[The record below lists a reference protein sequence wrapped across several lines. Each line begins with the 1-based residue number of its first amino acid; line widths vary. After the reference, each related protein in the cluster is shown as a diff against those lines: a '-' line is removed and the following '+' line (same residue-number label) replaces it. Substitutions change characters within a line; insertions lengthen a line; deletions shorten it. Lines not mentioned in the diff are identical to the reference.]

1 MSDKRQWIP
10 LGGLLAT
17 MAIVIYT
24 VIQIHAQ
31 ETGAVTGDFTN
42 AAVAEVRDAK
52 GQVILRGSFAPVEE
66 ADDDIERKAVLATTG
81 ADPDAQGEA
90 EVEFAKAAPTE
101 QEIEFEARNLE
112 PGSRV
117 TFVID
122 GRDVA
127 TVVADK
133 DGVAEFEGDIK
144 MNAGTPAGTR

>member
-24 VIQIHAQ
+24 VVQIHAQ

-42 AAVAEVRDAK
+42 AAVAEVRDAQ
-52 GQVILRGSFAPVEE
+52 GQVLLRGNFAPVEE
-66 ADDDIERKAVLATTG
+66 ADDDIERKAVLATAG
-81 ADPDAQGEA
+81 VDPDAEGEA
-90 EVEFAKAAPTE
+90 EVEFAKSAPTE
-101 QEIEFEARNLE
+101 QEVEFEVSNLE

-127 TVVADK
+127 TVVTDK

-144 MNAGTPAGTR
+144 MNAGTPTGNR